1 MGTASIYSYG
11 SPVVDISGYSMKI
24 VANYRDKSSTA
35 AADHSAADASPGL
48 ANGISAIGLEVT
60 TIGPL
65 SKIFDSLWNGTK
77 DKNGQTMRDRATTQ
91 AVQEIQS
98 NGGSSISG
106 SFPETGTLL
115 ALAEPLGGQ
124 FFLSYWLPN
133 AQFHFS
139 KEALGADWNLTFDT
153 EVFIAI
159 ALQDWPNVPAPVG
172 AVNLSNANVSA
183 ANLGADVD
191 EGVDQISTFFS
202 TSNSGIDGGN
212 IFAIDEGNVDST
224 PVPGVNLPS
233 LWQLISTLESQSYP
247 VGFTKCG
254 VFLGATTADT
264 VEGKTP
270 TPTVNIRLV
279 HPIDPAPK
287 LVNTAVRTGLQLI
300 VPAITVSPTQVSA
313 GGKLVVTGQHFPAAQ
328 ANAAYV
334 GWNDTVSGALM
345 ASEVQ
350 WSASGKPAKNTQISR
365 TAYDNKNS
373 YTITGL
379 DAGTS
384 YTVQVR
390 DADLLTYTDWSNSL
404 TIKTDANNNVDLS
417 LKSGSTSAS
426 LGSAARDSA
435 GSFTATVTVPAGTST
450 GEHTL
455 VATDGSASASTT
467 VDILAAGQSATP
479 KLYVINTTTGTV
491 MPTPVT
497 MPQGATFTLQ
507 GEGFAQGSV
516 ALTIQGGKSLG
527 TANAGADG
535 TFSAKVTPPVESGG
549 YTIVA
554 TQSSGT
560 SQRQATLAFVV
571 LAQPK

>member
-1 MGTASIYSYG
+1 
-11 SPVVDISGYSMKI
+11 
-24 VANYRDKSSTA
+24 
-35 AADHSAADASPGL
+35 
-48 ANGISAIGLEVT
+48 
-60 TIGPL
+60 
-65 SKIFDSLWNGTK
+65 
-77 DKNGQTMRDRATTQ
+77 
-91 AVQEIQS
+91 
-98 NGGSSISG
+98 
-106 SFPETGTLL
+106 
-115 ALAEPLGGQ
+115 
-124 FFLSYWLPN
+124 
-133 AQFHFS
+133 
-139 KEALGADWNLTFDT
+139 
-153 EVFIAI
+153 
-159 ALQDWPNVPAPVG
+159 
-172 AVNLSNANVSA
+172 
-183 ANLGADVD
+183 
-191 EGVDQISTFFS
+191 
-202 TSNSGIDGGN
+202 
-212 IFAIDEGNVDST
+212 
-224 PVPGVNLPS
+224 
-233 LWQLISTLESQSYP
+233 
-247 VGFTKCG
+247 
-254 VFLGATTADT
+254 
-264 VEGKTP
+264 
-270 TPTVNIRLV
+270 
-279 HPIDPAPK
+279 
-287 LVNTAVRTGLQLI
+287 
-300 VPAITVSPTQVSA
+300 
-313 GGKLVVTGQHFPAAQ
+313 
-328 ANAAYV
+328 
-334 GWNDTVSGALM
+334 
-345 ASEVQ
+345 
-350 WSASGKPAKNTQISR
+350 
-365 TAYDNKNS
+365 
-373 YTITGL
+373 
-379 DAGTS
+379 
-384 YTVQVR
+384 VQVR